1 MKVKPIGDKIL
12 VERLEAESKTKG
24 GIVIPDTAKEKPK
37 EGRVVAVGEGRQ
49 LENGKRVPFQVAE
62 GDRVLFASYAGTEVK
77 VEGRDYLIMAEED
90 ILAILTK

>member
-37 EGRVVAVGEGRQ
+37 EGKVVSVGEGR
-49 LENGKRVPFQVAE
+49 LVDNGKRVPFQVSE
-62 GDRVLFASYAGTEVK
+62 GDRVLFASYAGTECK